1 MNGKKKKTIPSKQK
15 KKTVLQ
21 QMIENAKKDKEELKA
36 KQEMFCQLYATD
48 ASFFANGVQAYL
60 EVYDVDRSKPKWYQ
74 TACSAASR
82 LLSNVKVYMRIAELL
97 EKNGLNDNFVDKQ
110 LLFVIGQQSDI
121 GAKVQGIREYNKLKA
136 RIVEK
141 IDHTTKGKAL
151 PSPIYS
157 GLSMRSK
164 V

>member
-1 MNGKKKKTIPSKQK
+1 MNGKKKRKIVSPKKK

-21 QMIENAKKDKEELKA
+21 QMIENHKKDKEELKI
-36 KQEMFCQLYATD
+36 KQELFCKLYATD
-48 ASFFANGVQAYL
+48 ASFFANGVETYL
-60 EVYDVDRSKPKWYQ
+60 EVYDIDRSKPKWYQ
-74 TACSAASR
+74 SACSAASR

-97 EKNGLNDNFVDKQ
+97 EENGLNDNFVDKQ

-136 RIVEK
+136 RIIEK

-151 PSPIYS
+151 PSPIYGS
-157 GLSMRSK
+157 RST